1 MVLFKNNFAAYM
13 LRVLLVASVFIFSSC
28 RTRTKDYIRYY
39 NEVNKI
45 DSIYRFQK
53 DTLTVIKKYRRLFR
67 KYTPKNQDR
76 IKEFET
82 YIILADKYHKNFGGK
97 KTLQKFT
104 SVLAP
109 YGKTYEK
116 YLDLY
121 SKYGIDSTTV
131 KKEIANWKNSLNKK
145 LVDSFTVAFLRD
157 QQEERAEKST
167 MIVNDK
173 KNAELLKWTLENY
186 GFPSINKIG
195 IVGNNDIFMP
205 MDNFLGHMIQ
215 SEYYPFFKD
224 EVLKAVKSGDCP
236 PRLYAILVDK
246 YNFLIAKKE
255 IPYGVYQGPDTV
267 LDTTITNKNRRGIG
281 LPSLS
286 HSRLITKDFFKKK

>member
-82 YIILADKYHKNFGGK
+82 YIILADKSHKNFGGK

-109 YGKTYEK
+109 SGKTYEK
-116 YLDLY
+116 YLDIY
-121 SKYGIDSTTV
+121 SKYGIDSTNV
-131 KKEIANWKNSLNKK
+131 KKEIADWKNNLNKK
-145 LVDSFTVAFLRD
+145 LVDSFSIAFIRD
-157 QQEERAEKST
+157 QQEGRSEKST
-167 MIVNDK
+167 MILNDK

-186 GFPSINKIG
+186 GFPSVNKIG
-195 IVGNNDIFMP
+195 LVGNNGVFMP

-246 YNFLIAKKE
+246 YNFLIAKEE
-255 IPYGVYQGPDTV
+255 IPYGVYVGPDTV
-267 LDTTITNKNRRGIG
+267 IDTIATDKNRKEIG
-281 LPSLS
+281 LPSLN